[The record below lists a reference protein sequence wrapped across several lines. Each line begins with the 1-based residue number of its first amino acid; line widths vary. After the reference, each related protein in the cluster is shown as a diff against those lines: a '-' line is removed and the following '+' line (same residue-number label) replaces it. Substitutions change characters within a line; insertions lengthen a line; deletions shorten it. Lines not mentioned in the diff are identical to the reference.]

1 MRFRQETDNCALTS
15 ESPVDHLC
23 RLLGPFGD
31 GINICRV
38 VSEGKRMTR
47 NPVLRKLPDE
57 ERKFI
62 VVDPTW
68 QWASSIGLTI
78 AVGIVYFLA
87 ARFSLSLLTIPDGV
101 AVFWPA
107 SGVAAGVLIALGPR
121 AKWPVAIGAA
131 AATIAANLLG
141 DRSFAGA
148 VTFALCNA
156 AEAMLTAGLI
166 ERQFGSGF
174 ALDRVRKVLGLLAAA
189 VLGSAISGIGGV
201 LGFKLFHFS
210 TAPIWT
216 IWQHWFA
223 SDALG
228 ILTVAPLLVGAAAV
242 ARDPPPLNEALEG
255 SVALIAIT
263 LTITL
268 VIFLPRSSFATVV
281 PIALLFPLL
290 LWLAAR
296 CRPVFAAAA
305 AFVVALT
312 IVWTTTFGIGYFGDP
327 ELPIEGR
334 IVGAQAGILTT
345 SLCTLVLA
353 ALFAERRHQEAALRE
368 GATRLEKAL
377 AAGAVIA
384 FVWDARTGS
393 SHRSENAAN
402 ILGFDPQAP
411 LSVAR
416 FLALIHPD
424 DRAHFEARVRS
435 VRPDNPSYAVTF
447 RVIRPDAQEMWLEET
462 ATAEFDVDGKCL
474 RIEGLTRDITKSK
487 RAEEHQRML
496 VAELDHRV
504 KNVLARVGV
513 VAMYTREGSGTI
525 DEFIQALDRRIQS
538 MAVAHELLSQGNWL
552 GVRLADLVRHQ
563 LAPYATDANTATSGP
578 DIALN
583 AAATE
588 ALGMVLHEL
597 VTNASKYGALSIP
610 EGRVSVSWECRHS
623 DDATLGLIILWRETC
638 GPPVSAP
645 CKSGYGISL
654 ICELIPHELGGTVD
668 LAFSSEGV
676 SCTIEIPLEQ
686 LGGLA

>member
-1 MRFRQETDNCALTS
+1 
-15 ESPVDHLC
+15 
-23 RLLGPFGD
+23 
-31 GINICRV
+31 
-38 VSEGKRMTR
+38 MTR
-47 NPVLRKLPDE
+47 NPVLRKLPAHE
-57 ERKFI
+57 ERRFT
-62 VVDPTW
+62 VADPTW
-68 QWASSIGLTI
+68 QWASSIGLAM

-87 ARFSLSLLTIPDGV
+87 ARFSLSLLTKPDGV

-107 SGVAAGVLIALGPR
+107 SGVAAGVLIVLGPR
-121 AKWPVAIGAA
+121 AKWPVAIGAG

-141 DRSFAGA
+141 DRNFAGA

-156 AEAMLTAGLI
+156 GEAMLTAGVI
-166 ERQFGSGF
+166 ERQFGSSF
-174 ALDRVRKVLGLLAAA
+174 ALDRVRQVLGLLAAA

-216 IWQHWFA
+216 VWQHWFA

-228 ILTVAPLLVGAAAV
+228 ILTVAPLLIGAAAA
-242 ARDPPPLNEALEG
+242 ARDPPPLNETLEG
-255 SVALIAIT
+255 AVALFAIT

-268 VIFLPRSSFATVV
+268 VIFLPRASFATVV

-327 ELPIEGR
+327 ELPIEDR

-384 FVWDARTGS
+384 FEWDAQTGA

-402 ILGFDPQAP
+402 ILGYDPQAP
-411 LSVAR
+411 LSAAR

-424 DRAHFEARVRS
+424 DRAHFKVCVRN

-487 RAEEHQRML
+487 RAEEHRRML

-525 DEFIQALDRRIQS
+525 DEFVEALDRRIQS
-538 MAVAHELLSQGNWL
+538 MAVAHELLSQRNWL

-563 LAPYATDANTATSGP
+563 LAPYATDANTVTSGP

-610 EGRVSVSWECRHS
+610 EGRVSVSWECRNS
-623 DDATLGLIILWRETC
+623 DDATFGLTILWRETC
-638 GPPVSAP
+638 GPPVSPP

-654 ICELIPHELGGTVD
+654 ICELIPHELGGAVD
-668 LAFSSEGV
+668 LEFSSEGV
-676 SCTIEIPLEQ
+676 SCTIQIPRKQ
-686 LGGLA
+686 LGSLA